1 MQCLRGGEWS
11 SQSDPLRQEGGY
23 LMGGRPPFGLTV
35 DTDNLSNGE
44 HMDELF
50 PRIFFFFP
58 SLYLGAARC
67 QDAHKLTLE
76 GCRAPQVF
84 SRKYIGA
91 HFVLEKAFFFF
102 FLSFF

>member
-1 MQCLRGGEWS
+1 
-11 SQSDPLRQEGGY
+11 
-23 LMGGRPPFGLTV
+23 MGGRPPFGLTV

-84 SRKYIGA
+84 SRKVYWGA
-91 HFVLEKAFFFF
+91 FRIRESLFFFF
-102 FLSFF
+102 NLFFRGIQLNQ